1 MVWEYCQLEVKTG
14 GFATSRIPD
23 NCIAELNRLGQEGWE
38 LIQAIPTARAFGRT
52 DFITFLFKREIR

>member
-1 MVWEYCQLEVKTG
+1 MKLEYRQLEMKTK

-23 NCIAELNRLGQEGWE
+23 NCISELNSLGKEGWV

-52 DFITFLFKREIR
+52 DYLTFILKRELR